1 MTPKIKMLFGRQLKK
16 LISSCEMLSI
26 VVKEDP
32 IPDSLASAL
41 ALKRIAEHFNTDAK
55 IFYRGEVQN
64 KGLLNMMEK
73 DLNLLQSPANLGG
86 ELAFVDAI
94 PSQLKYI
101 NRLPLIVISQYVG
114 DVKEIKATLK
124 DIRADTGTTS
134 SIMAEYLEILH
145 VAVDKQLATLLLY
158 AIRERTRQLRTCLY
172 KFDIDAY
179 YQIFPNTDMDLLTKL
194 EHPSIRSETFADLAK
209 AIDNKVIK
217 ETHLVTTIGY
227 TKDMS
232 TLSKVCD
239 YLLDLEGISTVLVF
253 AIDKAKIGIYA
264 KSKDIE
270 FHMRNML
277 GKAFGIWGTVNGIPE
292 YASIEIPLGVFDT
305 VLSENI
311 NAAKYKELLFESIK
325 SVVSSRY
332 FSVMET
338 GR

>member
-1 MTPKIKMLFGRQLKK
+1 M
-16 LISSCEMLSI
+16 
-26 VVKEDP
+26 
-32 IPDSLASAL
+32 
-41 ALKRIAEHFNTDAK
+41 
-55 IFYRGEVQN
+55 
-64 KGLLNMMEK
+64 
-73 DLNLLQSPANLGG
+73 
-86 ELAFVDAI
+86 
-94 PSQLKYI
+94 
-101 NRLPLIVISQYVG
+101 
-114 DVKEIKATLK
+114 
-124 DIRADTGTTS
+124 
-134 SIMAEYLEILH
+134 
-145 VAVDKQLATLLLY
+145 
-158 AIRERTRQLRTCLY
+158 
-172 KFDIDAY
+172 
-179 YQIFPNTDMDLLTKL
+179 KL

-270 FHMRNML
+270 VHMRNTL
-277 GKAFGIWGTVNGIPE
+277 GKAFGIWGTVNGMPE

-325 SVVSSRY
+325 SVISSRY

-338 GR
+338 GS